1 MGRGQGVV
9 GSQGCCRKQWGLGS
23 HPAGGP
29 CCVPV
34 PSTLV
39 TGRDG
44 GTGAG
49 GVQTAKASRKQ
60 SSLSGKESAQGCIPK
75 RLPGRRRSADG
86 IY

>member
-9 GSQGCCRKQWGLGS
+9 GSQGYCRKQWGLGS

-39 TGRDG
+39 TRRDRG
-44 GTGAG
+44 IERQRGESWFQTPIPVLAQHCSSHQGLGFPSWLMGWAG
-49 GVQTAKASRKQ
+49 LIV
-60 SSLSGKESAQGCIPK
+60 
-75 RLPGRRRSADG
+75 
-86 IY
+86 